1 MNWSTEQ
8 EDVINTILR
17 LVAGECVYIDGEAGT
32 GKTTCIQEACDRL
45 GNVLR
50 CAPSAIA
57 STNIKGRTLHK
68 TVQLNGKFYFDRRP
82 IESRRKERYAEFGKS
97 AGKQNA
103 QELCKSREEILRFC
117 NAIWIDE
124 SPMARCDLP
133 DELDIRLRHIMKK
146 PHTPFG
152 GKRIIFSGDLGQ
164 LQAVVGT
171 ELRDGQDP
179 EVDKTDEELL
189 LENGYEAPF
198 GFQQSRIYKE
208 AKVKTIHLTKLFRQ
222 TDPIEGAILSRL
234 RTASQTLKDL
244 EHINRNV
251 VVNPPA
257 GATVLSYHRNT
268 AKAMNDK
275 ALNELTPQK
284 LTFVAKR
291 TGTYAQK
298 WPQGGKWK
306 IQGPFLENLRLKI
319 GCRVIIKTNGI
330 CNIDGC
336 KIPYGNGDAG
346 TLFAVDKQQR
356 LLIERTD
363 GQVIRLAPKKTG
375 DVTDKKV
382 MEPFEEEDEEGNMVT
397 GERPVLKQITK
408 GQFIQ
413 YPITLGYAQTGH
425 SSQGLT
431 LNRVHVAL
439 PPRKPRSPNWIYV
452 VFSRVKSLKNLTL
465 NRPLTMEDVW
475 VIPGLKKS
483 VIQQHELL

>member
-1 MNWSTEQ
+1 M
-8 EDVINTILR
+8 ILR
-17 LVAGECVYIDGEAGT
+17 
-32 GKTTCIQEACDRL
+32 
-45 GNVLR
+45 
-50 CAPSAIA
+50 
-57 STNIKGRTLHK
+57 
-68 TVQLNGKFYFDRRP
+68 
-82 IESRRKERYAEFGKS
+82 
-97 AGKQNA
+97 
-103 QELCKSREEILRFC
+103 
-117 NAIWIDE
+117 
-124 SPMARCDLP
+124 
-133 DELDIRLRHIMKK
+133 
-146 PHTPFG
+146 
-152 GKRIIFSGDLGQ
+152 
-164 LQAVVGT
+164 
-171 ELRDGQDP
+171 
-179 EVDKTDEELL
+179 
-189 LENGYEAPF
+189 
-198 GFQQSRIYKE
+198 
-208 AKVKTIHLTKLFRQ
+208 TIHLTKLFRQ
-222 TDPIEGAILSRL
+222 ADPIEGAILSRL
-234 RTASQTLKDL
+234 RTASQTPKDL
-244 EHINRNV
+244 EYINRNV
-251 VVNPPA
+251 TLNAPA
-257 GATVLSYHRNT
+257 GATVLSYHRKT
-268 AKAMNDK
+268 AKAMNDQ

-298 WPQGGKWK
+298 WPDSGKWK
-306 IQGPFLENLRLKI
+306 IQGMYLENLRLKI

-336 KIPYGNGDAG
+336 KIPYFNGDAG